1 MTTPGPSST
10 RWRLASITIRQFR
23 GVAKEHRFE
32 FNGRPGMLHG
42 NNGVGKSTVALALQ
56 WILYGRFP
64 EGVLQNA
71 SPDRFLSPAQAKG
84 KQSSG
89 EVVLSRG
96 REKLVISRDAAT
108 KELKVALGGETWVGA
123 QAEEKREALL
133 GLDMDSFPRA
143 VLLQQSRIR
152 ALLLD
157 DVKERNK
164 ALDRLLGM
172 DSVEHLLDL
181 LRPKDFA
188 NGAAAWREKVRIEQ
202 QRFAE
207 REQLLGEQLEA
218 AQQRARALK
227 FLNKDFNPTGL
238 RTRCADL
245 GRDAVALGR
254 KYRVN
259 LAELPECTDPA
270 RVDSFSKAF
279 AKHLQAIRVQSEL
292 KQRLAPVEKDISTWT
307 ALCEGWNERLQQRDE
322 HAAALAQL
330 VKKHGEEQSLVEERT
345 RSEAKLKEL
354 RRALKAAGDTRQLLE
369 DARALIARDRPSSC
383 PVCEQPLP
391 ARLDLAARLE
401 ERSASLASDEMARL
415 EAGIEKARTR
425 VEAIDEAR
433 ELLKSGKAELTACQ
447 KDLEKHRQRVI
458 DALGGGGI
466 VENKVLA
473 RLDEALAKR
482 DAERVAIGAGIAAME
497 QDLEELELRQGAF
510 REGLVPVVAKRDELA
525 AHEDA
530 AKKARTLH
538 ARDEARAE
546 KLEALAMQLDAI
558 RKALL
563 TAKQDLAGESL
574 RKAGPRAQQLY
585 RALVKQPVFDTL
597 EIQTTPRANKVD
609 YTFTVSSQGASATVR
624 DARLVLSD
632 GQLTATALALFF
644 GLAESTAHEVD
655 LLYVD
660 DPTQNLDLP
669 CKEAMAKV
677 IAELARRRQVIVST
691 QDEDFVS
698 FLDAEGF
705 QREAVVHHLKAWDGN
720 PTVETSSPA

>member
-1 MTTPGPSST
+1 
-10 RWRLASITIRQFR
+10 
-23 GVAKEHRFE
+23 
-32 FNGRPGMLHG
+32 
-42 NNGVGKSTVALALQ
+42 
-56 WILYGRFP
+56 
-64 EGVLQNA
+64 
-71 SPDRFLSPAQAKG
+71 
-84 KQSSG
+84 
-89 EVVLSRG
+89 
-96 REKLVISRDAAT
+96 
-108 KELKVALGGETWVGA
+108 
-123 QAEEKREALL
+123 
-133 GLDMDSFPRA
+133 
-143 VLLQQSRIR
+143 
-152 ALLLD
+152 
-157 DVKERNK
+157 
-164 ALDRLLGM
+164 
-172 DSVEHLLDL
+172 
-181 LRPKDFA
+181 
-188 NGAAAWREKVRIEQ
+188 
-202 QRFAE
+202 
-207 REQLLGEQLEA
+207 
-218 AQQRARALK
+218 
-227 FLNKDFNPTGL
+227 
-238 RTRCADL
+238 
-245 GRDAVALGR
+245 
-254 KYRVN
+254 
-259 LAELPECTDPA
+259 
-270 RVDSFSKAF
+270 
-279 AKHLQAIRVQSEL
+279 
-292 KQRLAPVEKDISTWT
+292 
-307 ALCEGWNERLQQRDE
+307 
-322 HAAALAQL
+322 
-330 VKKHGEEQSLVEERT
+330 
-345 RSEAKLKEL
+345 
-354 RRALKAAGDTRQLLE
+354 
-369 DARALIARDRPSSC
+369 
-383 PVCEQPLP
+383 
-391 ARLDLAARLE
+391 
-401 ERSASLASDEMARL
+401 
-415 EAGIEKARTR
+415 
-425 VEAIDEAR
+425 
-433 ELLKSGKAELTACQ
+433 
-447 KDLEKHRQRVI
+447 VI

-482 DAERVAIGAGIAAME
+482 DAERVEIGAGIAAME
-497 QDLEELELRQGAF
+497 QDLEELELRHGAF

-546 KLEALAMQLDAI
+546 KMEALAMQLDAI

>member
-1 MTTPGPSST
+1 
-10 RWRLASITIRQFR
+10 
-23 GVAKEHRFE
+23 
-32 FNGRPGMLHG
+32 
-42 NNGVGKSTVALALQ
+42 
-56 WILYGRFP
+56 
-64 EGVLQNA
+64 
-71 SPDRFLSPAQAKG
+71 
-84 KQSSG
+84 
-89 EVVLSRG
+89 
-96 REKLVISRDAAT
+96 
-108 KELKVALGGETWVGA
+108 
-123 QAEEKREALL
+123 
-133 GLDMDSFPRA
+133 
-143 VLLQQSRIR
+143 
-152 ALLLD
+152 
-157 DVKERNK
+157 
-164 ALDRLLGM
+164 
-172 DSVEHLLDL
+172 
-181 LRPKDFA
+181 
-188 NGAAAWREKVRIEQ
+188 
-202 QRFAE
+202 
-207 REQLLGEQLEA
+207 
-218 AQQRARALK
+218 
-227 FLNKDFNPTGL
+227 
-238 RTRCADL
+238 
-245 GRDAVALGR
+245 
-254 KYRVN
+254 
-259 LAELPECTDPA
+259 
-270 RVDSFSKAF
+270 
-279 AKHLQAIRVQSEL
+279 
-292 KQRLAPVEKDISTWT
+292 
-307 ALCEGWNERLQQRDE
+307 
-322 HAAALAQL
+322 
-330 VKKHGEEQSLVEERT
+330 
-345 RSEAKLKEL
+345 
-354 RRALKAAGDTRQLLE
+354 
-369 DARALIARDRPSSC
+369 
-383 PVCEQPLP
+383 
-391 ARLDLAARLE
+391 
-401 ERSASLASDEMARL
+401 MARL

-497 QDLEELELRQGAF
+497 QDLEELELRHGAF

-546 KLEALAMQLDAI
+546 KMEALAMQLDAI

-698 FLDAEGF
+698 FLDAAGF

>member
-1 MTTPGPSST
+1 
-10 RWRLASITIRQFR
+10 
-23 GVAKEHRFE
+23 
-32 FNGRPGMLHG
+32 
-42 NNGVGKSTVALALQ
+42 
-56 WILYGRFP
+56 
-64 EGVLQNA
+64 
-71 SPDRFLSPAQAKG
+71 
-84 KQSSG
+84 
-89 EVVLSRG
+89 
-96 REKLVISRDAAT
+96 
-108 KELKVALGGETWVGA
+108 
-123 QAEEKREALL
+123 
-133 GLDMDSFPRA
+133 
-143 VLLQQSRIR
+143 
-152 ALLLD
+152 
-157 DVKERNK
+157 
-164 ALDRLLGM
+164 
-172 DSVEHLLDL
+172 
-181 LRPKDFA
+181 
-188 NGAAAWREKVRIEQ
+188 VR
-202 QRFAE
+202 
-207 REQLLGEQLEA
+207 
-218 AQQRARALK
+218 
-227 FLNKDFNPTGL
+227 
-238 RTRCADL
+238 
-245 GRDAVALGR
+245 
-254 KYRVN
+254 
-259 LAELPECTDPA
+259 
-270 RVDSFSKAF
+270 
-279 AKHLQAIRVQSEL
+279 
-292 KQRLAPVEKDISTWT
+292 
-307 ALCEGWNERLQQRDE
+307 
-322 HAAALAQL
+322 
-330 VKKHGEEQSLVEERT
+330 KHGEEQSLLEERT

-482 DAERVAIGAGIAAME
+482 DAERVEIGAGIAAME
-497 QDLEELELRQGAF
+497 QDLEELELRHGAF

-546 KLEALAMQLDAI
+546 KMEALAMQLDAI

-698 FLDAEGF
+698 FLDAAGF

>member
-1 MTTPGPSST
+1 MTAPGPNGG
-10 RWRLASITIRQFR
+10 RWRLVSITIRQFR
-23 GVAKEHRFE
+23 GVAKERRFE
-32 FNGRPGMLHG
+32 FNGRSGMLHG

-64 EGVLQNA
+64 EGVLQNLT
-71 SPDRFLSPAQAKG
+71 PDRFLSPVQAKG
-84 KQSSG
+84 KQYSG
-89 EVVLSRG
+89 EIVLSRG
-96 REKLVISRDAAT
+96 REKLIISRDAAT
-108 KELKVALGGETWVGA
+108 KELKVALGSEAWLSGE
-123 QAEEKREALL
+123 AEEKRDALL
-133 GLDMDSFPRA
+133 GLDMDSFVRA

-172 DSVEHLLDL
+172 DSVEHMLEL

-188 NGAAAWREKVRIEQ
+188 QAAEAWRDKVRGEQ

-207 REQLLGEQLEA
+207 RERLLGEQLEA

-227 FLNKDFNPTGL
+227 FLNKDFNPSGL
-238 RTRCADL
+238 RTRGAEL
-245 GRDAVALGR
+245 SRDAVVLGK
-254 KYRVN
+254 KYRVE
-259 LAELPECTDPA
+259 LAELPACTEPA
-270 RVDSFSKAF
+270 RADSFSKAF

-292 KQRLAPVEKDISTWT
+292 KQRLAPVEKNISTWT
-307 ALCEGWNERLQQRDE
+307 ALREGWAERLALRDE

-330 VKKHGEEQSLVEERT
+330 VKKHGEDQSLVEERA
-345 RSEAKLKEL
+345 RSDAKLKEL
-354 RRALKAAGDTRQLLE
+354 RRALKAAGEMRQLIE
-369 DARALIARDRPSSC
+369 DARALIARDKPGSC

-391 ARLDLAARLE
+391 SRLDLAARLE
-401 ERSASLASDEMARL
+401 ARSASLASDEMARMQAGIDKAQARL
-415 EAGIEKARTR
+415 EAL
-425 VEAIDEAR
+425 DEAR
-433 ELLKSGKAELTACQ
+433 ELLRSGSAGLTASQ
-447 KDLEKHRQRVI
+447 KDLEKHRQKVI

-482 DAERVAIGAGIAAME
+482 DAERVAIVGGIAAME
-497 QDLEELELRQGAF
+497 QDLEELELRHGAF
-510 REGLVPVVAKRDELA
+510 REGLVRVVAKRDELA
-525 AHEDA
+525 AHEEA
-530 AKKARTLH
+530 VKKAKALH

-546 KLEALAMQLDAI
+546 KMDALAMQVDAI

-563 TAKQDLAGESL
+563 AAKQDLAGESL

-644 GLAESTAHEVD
+644 GLAESTSHDVD

-669 CKEAMAKV
+669 SKEAMAKV

-705 QREAVVHHLKAWDGN
+705 QREAVVA
-720 PTVETSSPA
+720 SASPESRPH